1 MLYSSCINPI
11 TKILNQLFFETKKMN
26 KEVVEKIIK
35 SIDEDNLSEFEKII
49 SNINPKSLGEKVFIK
64 F

>member
-1 MLYSSCINPI
+1 
-11 TKILNQLFFETKKMN
+11 MN

-35 SIDEDNLSEFEKII
+35 SIDKDNLSEFEKII

>member
-1 MLYSSCINPI
+1 
-11 TKILNQLFFETKKMN
+11 MN